1 MGDAERLN
9 ETKVLEELRQMTGEG
24 FSVLGIERPERLVQ
38 CRYRQR
44 RHTVSP

>member
-9 ETKVLEELRQMTGEG
+9 ETEVFEELRQMAGEG
-24 FSVLGIERPERLVQ
+24 FSVLGVERPERLVQ
-38 CRYRQR
+38 CCYRQR